1 MDTIV
6 NKIKKSVQ
14 SGTGLTCLYGSLD
27 SINVQMGDQTEFPV
41 AFFVLLNNGSLD
53 NRSSNY
59 RERVDVAMFFV
70 KPTEFDFESIENEA
84 LIADC
89 KQYAFQWLNSL
100 FLGGDL
106 RYITTLNTSRVYNQM
121 DDILT
126 GYALRV
132 RLEELVGEC
141 ITQPEPPIP
150 DYLRFTAL
158 ENGTIGWNSSTY
170 PNLYWSK
177 NNKVWNQFDSTITVD
192 DGEFVLFR
200 GDNWGGSDTNLHF
213 TTTGTFDLSGNIMS
227 LCDSSLET
235 DTIPEGVIGYFSDLF
250 NGCGIVDASA
260 LELPVME
267 LTDDCYSGMF
277 DGCSL
282 LVNAPLLPAM
292 TLAVDCYHHMFAD
305 CTSLATAPELP
316 ATELADSCYMLMFYG
331 CTSLTSSPVL
341 PALEG
346 STEGYQAMFSGC
358 TNLSR
363 IEAWFVSP
371 DPARYAISSHWVRNV
386 SPTGT
391 FVKNA
396 AAEWNNTFSDSVIP
410 EGWNVVEKT
419 IE

>member
-1 MDTIV
+1 MSETIV

-53 NRSSNY
+53 DRSSNY

-84 LIADC
+84 IISEC
-89 KQYAFQWLNSL
+89 KQCAFQWLNSL

-141 ITQPEPPIP
+141 VKQEVDIP
-150 DYLRFTAL
+150 NYLRFTAL
-158 ENGTIGWNSSTY
+158 EDGTIGWITAHHAIY
-170 PNLYWSK
+170 PDIYWSK
-177 NNKVWNQFDSTITVD
+177 NGRTWNRFDSPIEVSA
-192 DGEFVLFR
+192 GQFVVMR
-200 GDNWGGSDTNLHF
+200 GDNWSNSGFFS
-213 TTTGTFDLSGNIMS
+213 TTGKFNLSGNIMS
-227 LCDSSLET
+227 IVDSSLET
-235 DTIPEGVIGYFSDLF
+235 TELPMDFGCFESVFS
-250 NGCGIVDASA
+250 GCGIVDASL
-260 LELPVME
+260 LELPATTLNDE
-267 LTDDCYSGMF
+267 CYCDMF
-277 DGCSL
+277 S
-282 LVNAPLLPAM
+282 
-292 TLAVDCYHHMFAD
+292 D
-305 CTSLATAPELP
+305 CTSLVAAPALPATTLARDCYQYMFAGCTSLLETPELP
-316 ATELADSCYMLMFYG
+316 ATELVRGCYHSMFYG
-331 CTSLTSSPVL
+331 CTSLTKAPLL
-341 PALEG
+341 PALHLEQDC
-346 STEGYQAMFSGC
+346 YQNMFGNC
-358 TNLSR
+358 TNLSSV
-363 IEAWFVSP
+363 EAWFVDP
-371 DPARYAISSHWVRNV
+371 DPNVYSVSSHWVRNV

-410 EGWNVVEKT
+410 EGWTVVEKT

>member
-1 MDTIV
+1 MSETIV

-53 NRSSNY
+53 DRSSNY

-84 LIADC
+84 IISEC
-89 KQYAFQWLNSL
+89 KQCAFQWLNSL

-141 ITQPEPPIP
+141 ITPPEPPIP

-158 ENGTIGWNSSTY
+158 ENGTIGWITAHHAIY
-170 PNLYWSK
+170 PDIYWSK
-177 NNKVWNQFDSTITVD
+177 NGRTWNRFDSTITVD

-200 GDNWGGSDTNLHF
+200 GDNWSNSGYFS
-213 TTTGTFDLSGNIMS
+213 TTGKFNLSGNIMS
-227 LCDSSLET
+227 IVDSSLET
-235 DTIPEGVIGYFSDLF
+235 TELPIDFGCFMGIFS
-250 NGCGIVDASA
+250 GCGIVDASL
-260 LELPVME
+260 LELPATTLNDE
-267 LTDDCYSGMF
+267 CYL
-277 DGCSL
+277 D
-282 LVNAPLLPAM
+282 
-292 TLAVDCYHHMFAD
+292 MFAD
-305 CTSLATAPELP
+305 CTSLVAAPALPATTLAKDCYQYMFAGCTSLLETPELP
-316 ATELADSCYMLMFYG
+316 ATELVRGCYHSMFYG
-331 CTSLTSSPVL
+331 CTSLTKAPLL
-341 PALEG
+341 PALHLEQ
-346 STEGYQAMFSGC
+346 ECYENMFGNC
-358 TNLSR
+358 TNLSSV
-363 IEAWFVSP
+363 EAWFVDP
-371 DPARYAISSHWVRNV
+371 DPNVYAVSSHWVMGV

-391 FVKNA
+391 FVKHTDA
-396 AAEWNNTFSDSVIP
+396 TWTTIAVYAVP
-410 EGWNVVEKT
+410 GGWYVERASA
-419 IE
+419 